1 MHPERLTP
9 CSSPATPQNALSG
22 FLFSCLNLL
31 RRQISG
37 PRDRRRRASG
47 FAGSESLEGRA
58 LLAFSPTNILVFA
71 TSTSTTQVANNK
83 TAQVSLDEYAPNGTN
98 PAAFVASLSVPTGAT
113 GLTDVPSDTS
123 TGWLN
128 LSGDGQYLV
137 LAGAAEITGES
148 IGNTTPRSV
157 ARYDID
163 GNFRQIA
170 RLSGAGFNSNKPATG
185 ATTVGGGAND
195 VARYWIGSQNTNN
208 GGTLTFNSLATNTFV
223 GGASRI
229 STSVPSNISIFKNV
243 LFASVSGQGG
253 GISALLAGASGGLPA
268 ATATVVPIIASSN
281 VTGGFFFLDR
291 SPTVGEARLNGLDT
305 LYIIGGTGSQNIQKY
320 EYNGTSWVLQ
330 GQLQYT
336 SALYGLSGR
345 LSTAGVS
352 LVATTTPNTDVRNSI
367 VFGVDSA
374 AFGQAPSGTLT
385 NVATAPTGKVFK
397 GVQFAPVVAD
407 TAPPTAT
414 FSPAN
419 AAANVDI
426 NSNLVLTFNEPV
438 TKGTGTISVLQ
449 AGTSTPISINID
461 SANVAISADGLT
473 VTVDIPSP
481 LLKQTNYSVQI
492 SAGAFRDLA
501 TNLYAGISDTT
512 TWAFKTG
519 GDIIPPT
526 VVINDDDTDNLISL
540 GDSITYT
547 LVFSEPISTS
557 SVLNFGNSGS
567 AGVGFTILSGPT
579 FTAGNT
585 SVTLTVRPTATVNG
599 LFQLSILG
607 SSTISDVEG
616 NLMSVPVNDDDIIT
630 VNVAPAS
637 IAVSPNS
644 INENTVGKIGD
655 LSAVDPGDTLTFA
668 VVGVNPDF
676 QIVQVGSSWELRVV
690 RTGGFNYE
698 TAPPDKKYSVLVR
711 ATDTGGLSTEQNL
724 QIQILDI
731 NEAPENISISGT
743 SIAENKA
750 NTKIGDLSAVD
761 PEGQSVAFTIVSVN
775 GNTADTTTFEILQNG
790 GVYSLFN
797 KAAFNYEAL
806 AAVNYSFTVVVR
818 ASDAST
824 PAVSDT
830 KVLNISVNNVTESTA
845 IDVQL
850 GQYQRSF
857 VRYLDVIFDRPDDLN
872 SILSSPYASRF
883 MLKRGAVDTLTKT
896 LTDQNMTAH
905 SITPLVTAATD
916 SSGVTIPNTLRL
928 DFGVQGIGGNRG
940 ATTGDGYY
948 EMQLDPDG
956 DGNFE
961 TNRWKFYRLL
971 GDVAGRT
978 VNGVSV
984 ADGKVDSLDRSAIQA
999 AYNTRNPE
1007 RDANGDGFVNST
1019 DWTVTARSDA
1029 RKLRLD
1035 LFGNLSDY

>member
-1 MHPERLTP
+1 
-9 CSSPATPQNALSG
+9 
-22 FLFSCLNLL
+22 
-31 RRQISG
+31 
-37 PRDRRRRASG
+37 
-47 FAGSESLEGRA
+47 
-58 LLAFSPTNILVFA
+58 
-71 TSTSTTQVANNK
+71 
-83 TAQVSLDEYAPNGTN
+83 
-98 PAAFVASLSVPTGAT
+98 
-113 GLTDVPSDTS
+113 
-123 TGWLN
+123 
-128 LSGDGQYLV
+128 
-137 LAGAAEITGES
+137 
-148 IGNTTPRSV
+148 V
-157 ARYDID
+157 ARYDIN

-170 RLSGAGFNSNKPATG
+170 QLSGTGFNSNKPVTG

-195 VARYWIGSQNTNN
+195 VARYWIGSQDSND
-208 GGTLTFNSLATNTFV
+208 GGTLTFNSLATTTFV

-243 LFASVSGQGG
+243 LFAAVSGQGG
-253 GISALLAGASGGLPA
+253 GISALLASATSGGLPA
-268 ATATVVPIIASSN
+268 ATATAVPIVTSTT

-291 SPTVGEARLNGLDT
+291 SPTLGEARLNGLDT
-305 LYIIGGTGSQNIQKY
+305 LYTIGGASSRSIEKY
-320 EYNGTSWVLQ
+320 EYDGTSWVLR
-330 GQLQYT
+330 GQLTFT
-336 SALYGLSGR
+336 SGLYRLSGR

-352 LVATTTPNTDVRNSI
+352 LVATTTPSSTGGNSI
-367 VFGVDSA
+367 IFGVDSA
-374 AFGQAPSGTLT
+374 AFLQAPSGTLT
-385 NVATAPTGKVFK
+385 DVATAPTGKVFK
-397 GVQFAPVVAD
+397 GIQFAPVVAD

-501 TNLYAGISDTT
+501 TNLYAGISNTT

-526 VVINDDDTDNLISL
+526 VVINDDDADNLISL

-567 AGVGFTILSGPT
+567 AGVGFTIQSGPT

-599 LFQLSILG
+599 LFRLSILG

-655 LSAVDPGDTLTFA
+655 LSAVDPGDTLTFTI
-668 VVGVNPDF
+668 VGVNPDF
-676 QIVQVGSSWELRVV
+676 QIVQVGSIWELRVV

-711 ATDTGGLSTEQNL
+711 ATDTGGLSTEQIL

-850 GQYQRSF
+850 GQFQRSF

-883 MLKRGAVDTLTKT
+883 MLKRGAEDTLTKT
-896 LTDQNMTAH
+896 LTDQNMTTH
-905 SITPLVTAATD
+905 SITPLVTAATN
-916 SSGVTIPNTLRL
+916 SSGATIPNTLRL

-940 ATTGDGYY
+940 GTTGDGYY
-948 EMQLDPDG
+948 ELQLDPDG
-956 DGNFE
+956 DGDFE

-1019 DWTVTARSDA
+1019 DWTVAARSDT

-1035 LFGNLSDY
+1035 LFGTLSDY